1 MRTIHLKSFL
11 PILFVAFSFF
21 ISIAST
27 PASYPSSDI
36 AEKMYRD
43 LFVEISD
50 AELTSRIQSVTNLF
64 EPRFTNEVKSY
75 LRVYLTSRPEWTQT
89 LLGRAAMYF
98 PIFERKIEEKGMPN
112 DIKIIS
118 IIESALRTCARSC
131 VGAQGL
137 WQFMPG
143 TAKMNDLVIDKYVD
157 ERDDPYRATDAA
169 LEYLTD
175 LYGRYHDWA
184 LAIAAYNS
192 GPGRVNQAR
201 AISRKKS
208 FWDIKEYL
216 PKETR
221 NYVPAF
227 LAAAYMMKYYS
238 EYYII
243 PENPRLDF
251 QITKAIKV
259 YDEISFDKISRLTG
273 LSKDD
278 LRFLNTSYRKDMIP
292 TNKIG
297 FTLRLPSRV
306 AHYMEEYL
314 NNTESKEPLKSELP
328 HLDLM
333 DSILSDQVYYDHVL
347 YDVQAGEK
355 LSDIA
360 ELFNVDKYNI
370 RHWNIMSSD
379 ELSLNKPLLIH
390 YIKNENKIS
399 VTNVSRKF
407 VKRNKITVSKIQS
420 SNKRTSSAIAETF
433 PPFYNKVIVRETE
446 FQNLDLRDHYR
457 LRRGESLQDALR
469 KNPDLSLDEI
479 RSGLITESNPAVGLI
494 ISLRPKS

>member
-1 MRTIHLKSFL
+1 MRTIHLRSFL
-11 PILFVAFSFF
+11 LALFLSSSFF
-21 ISIAST
+21 VSNASVQ
-27 PASYPSSDI
+27 AYPNGDI
-36 AEKMYRD
+36 ADKMYRE

-50 AELTSRIQSVTNLF
+50 VELTNRIQTVTNLF
-64 EPRFTNEVKSY
+64 EPRFTNEVKGY
-75 LRVYLTSRPEWTQT
+75 LRVYLTARPEWTQT
-89 LLGRAAMYF
+89 LLGRASMYF
-98 PIFERKIEEKGMPN
+98 PIFERKIEEKGLPN

-118 IIESALRTCARSC
+118 VIESALRTGARSW

-157 ERDDPYRATDAA
+157 EREDPYRATDAA

-175 LYGRYHDWA
+175 LYARYHDWA

-192 GPGRVNQAR
+192 GPGRVNQAM
-201 AISRKKS
+201 AITRKKS

-243 PENPRLDF
+243 PETPRFDF
-251 QITKAIKV
+251 QITKAIKI

-278 LRFLNTSYRKDMIP
+278 IRFLNSSYRQDMIP

-306 AHYMEEYL
+306 AHYFEEYL
-314 NNTESKEPLKSELP
+314 NNTERKEPLKSDLP
-328 HLDLM
+328 HMDLM
-333 DSILSDQVYYDHVL
+333 DSSLSDQVYYDHVL

-370 RHWNIMSSD
+370 RHWNVMNSD

-399 VTNVSRKF
+399 VTNALRKF
-407 VKRNKITVSKIQS
+407 VKRNRILLPKIQPSDKKVS
-420 SNKRTSSAIAETF
+420 SIVAETF
-433 PPFYNKVIVRETE
+433 PAFYNKVILRENE

-479 RSGLITESNPAVGLI
+479 KSGLTTESNPAVGLI